1 MSVTL
6 TEDAIQWLVSS
17 DQECADMIKE
27 NTNIVKIILHAMV
40 ADEASFVTSG

>member
-6 TEDAIQWLVSS
+6 NEDAIQWLASS
-17 DQECADMIKE
+17 DQECAEMIKE
-27 NTNIVKIILHAMV
+27 NANIVKIMLHAMV